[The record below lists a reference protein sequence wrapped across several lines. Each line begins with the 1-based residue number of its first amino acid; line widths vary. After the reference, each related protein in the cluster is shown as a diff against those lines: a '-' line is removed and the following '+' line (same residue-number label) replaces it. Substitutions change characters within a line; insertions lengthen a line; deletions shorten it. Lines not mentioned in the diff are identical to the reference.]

1 MGAWT
6 RALVLFTII
15 VLSLAT
21 PTATSQLTSTAT
33 SGPTPTVT
41 SEPKTTYASN
51 ATDFGASDRIAPL
64 IFNVQQSFHALK
76 DTKRTTSI
84 RANVG
89 ISRTNDAGGSSLGVC
104 YHGVDDKP
112 SGCAQV
118 GTDNIGCLAAGTS
131 TTVTHRVAKGFVN
144 RQVEIHANRNALCI
158 DWVGFSYG
166 GGDMHPANSR
176 MAVTGDM
183 TFECGHPWAYSGR
196 DTNGFQHKC
205 LFIGNVENMEYTNT
219 YSFAV
224 EELWLSAE
232 ALRQNKDLAS
242 VPNTVRYACKSIA
255 SWSRKDLP
263 QTNPDCSQYDDS
275 FEDGKDAPRKKKY
288 ISEQVHKANLLV
300 NPHYAGKPVVDGF
313 VEIETNYV

>member
-1 MGAWT
+1 MVSTHLLTSSEQKGTWT
-6 RALVLFTII
+6 RSLVLFVIAT
-15 VLSLAT
+15 LSL
-21 PTATSQLTSTAT
+21 STH
-33 SGPTPTVT
+33 TVT
-41 SEPKTTYASN
+41 SEPTITYASN
-51 ATDFGASDRIAPL
+51 ITDFGASDRIAPL
-64 IFNVQQSFHALK
+64 VSNVQQSFRAIK

-89 ISRTNDAGGSSLGVC
+89 ISRTSDAGGSSLGVC

-118 GTDNIGCLAAGTS
+118 ESGSTGCLAAGKTA
-131 TTVTHRVAKGFVN
+131 TVTHRVAKGFVN
-144 RQVEIHANRNALCI
+144 RQIEIHANRNALCI

-166 GGDMHPANSR
+166 GGDMHPARSR

-183 TFECGHPWAYSGR
+183 TFECGHPWAYSGQ
-196 DTNGFQHKC
+196 DTNKFQHKC
-205 LFIGNVENMEYTNT
+205 LFIGNVETMGYANT

-232 ALRQNKDLAS
+232 ALRQNEDLSS
-242 VPNTVRYACKSIA
+242 VPNTVRYSCKSIG

-263 QTNPDCSQYDDS
+263 QTNPECDQYDNRFD
-275 FEDGKDAPRKKKY
+275 DGKDAPRKKKY
-288 ISEQVHKANLLV
+288 ISEEVHKANLLV

-313 VEIETNYV
+313 VEIETDYV